1 MTEEEIEI
9 RREKAYD
16 EVIEIQS
23 LDFMHF
29 RISNYQKPL
38 EEVVKMWKRI
48 NRSTHRYYARD

>member
-1 MTEEEIEI
+1 MTEEQIEI

-38 EEVVKMWKRI
+38 EEVIKMWKR
-48 NRSTHRYYARD
+48 NNWKPDKYL